1 MKSLQM
7 LAIDLGASSGRGI
20 VGSYNGEKLTL
31 DEVHRFSNDP
41 VTVCGT
47 FRWDILRILHEIKT
61 AIRAAGLSGFRPEG
75 MGIDTWGVDFG
86 LLDRHGELLAN
97 PVHYRDTRT
106 VGIFDEVEG
115 VLPAEYLY
123 NLTGIQQIAFNSVY
137 QLAAQKRD
145 NPELLAAAE
154 KMLFIPDLLNYFLTG
169 KTANEYTITT
179 TGALV
184 NAATGKCA
192 TELFDRLG
200 IKHLIGDLA
209 PAGGLLGGLSDA
221 VSAELGGTKL
231 DVYHVA
237 SHDTASAVIS
247 VPATE
252 PDFVYISSGTWSLM
266 GTELTSPLI
275 NGETRRLNFTNE
287 GGALGTIRFLKNIM
301 GLWIVQESR
310 RQWNREGKDYSFADL
325 QRMAEAEAPLQSF
338 IDPDNALFAT
348 PGDMPRRVVEYCK
361 KTGQRVPENEGQIVR
376 TIMESLALR
385 YRATAEGIAELRSKP
400 ATAIHIVGGGT
411 KDTFLC
417 RLTADACG
425 IPVVAGPVEATSIG
439 NLCMQLVG
447 KGELTGLA
455 EARELVRRSFDTT
468 VYEPTADRAAY
479 DEAYSRFCKVTG

>member
-20 VGSYNGEKLTL
+20 VGSYDGGKLTL

-169 KTANEYTITT
+169 KTANEYTITS

-209 PAGGLLGGLSDA
+209 PAGTCLGGLSDA
-221 VSAELGGTKL
+221 VSAELGGVKT

-247 VPATE
+247 VPAAE

-266 GTELTSPLI
+266 GTELSAPLI

-310 RQWNREGKDYSFADL
+310 RQWKREGKDYSFADL

-385 YRATAEGIAELRSKP
+385 YRATAEGIAELRGKP

-425 IPVVAGPVEATSIG
+425 IPVAAGPVEATSIG

>member
-1 MKSLQM
+1 M
-7 LAIDLGASSGRGI
+7 
-20 VGSYNGEKLTL
+20 
-31 DEVHRFSNDP
+31 P
-41 VTVCGT
+41 
-47 FRWDILRILHEIKT
+47 
-61 AIRAAGLSGFRPEG
+61 PP
-75 MGIDTWGVDFG
+75 
-86 LLDRHGELLAN
+86 AN
-97 PVHYRDTRT
+97 APR
-106 VGIFDEVEG
+106 
-115 VLPAEYLY
+115 
-123 NLTGIQQIAFNSVY
+123 NW
-137 QLAAQKRD
+137 
-145 NPELLAAAE
+145 
-154 KMLFIPDLLNYFLTG
+154 
-169 KTANEYTITT
+169 
-179 TGALV
+179 
-184 NAATGKCA
+184 
-192 TELFDRLG
+192 FDRLG

-209 PAGGLLGGLSDA
+209 PAGTCLGGLSDA

-310 RQWNREGKDYSFADL
+310 RQWKREGKDYSFADL

-385 YRATAEGIAELRSKP
+385 YRATAEGIAELRGKP

-479 DEAYSRFCKVTG
+479 DEAYVRFCKVTG

>member
-20 VGSYNGEKLTL
+20 VGSYDGGKLTL

-192 TELFDRLG
+192 AELFDRLG
-200 IKHLIGDLA
+200 IKHLIGELA

-266 GTELTSPLI
+266 GTELTSPPDQ
-275 NGETRRLNFTNE
+275 RRNPPPQLHQR
-287 GGALGTIRFLKNIM
+287 GRRAWHHPVSQKHYGALDRAGEPPAVETGGQ
-301 GLWIVQESR
+301 GL
-310 RQWNREGKDYSFADL
+310 
-325 QRMAEAEAPLQSF
+325 
-338 IDPDNALFAT
+338 
-348 PGDMPRRVVEYCK
+348 
-361 KTGQRVPENEGQIVR
+361 
-376 TIMESLALR
+376 
-385 YRATAEGIAELRSKP
+385 
-400 ATAIHIVGGGT
+400 
-411 KDTFLC
+411 FLC
-417 RLTADACG
+417 RPATHGGGGSALA
-425 IPVVAGPVEATSIG
+425 VVYRPGQRPFRH
-439 NLCMQLVG
+439 
-447 KGELTGLA
+447 
-455 EARELVRRSFDTT
+455 AR
-468 VYEPTADRAAY
+468 
-479 DEAYSRFCKVTG
+479 

>member
-20 VGSYNGEKLTL
+20 VGSYDGGKLTL
-31 DEVHRFSNDP
+31 NEVHRFSNDP

-61 AIRAAGLSGFRPEG
+61 AIRAAGLSGFRPER

-106 VGIFDEVEG
+106 VGIFDEAEG

-169 KTANEYTITT
+169 KTANEYTITS

-209 PAGGLLGGLSDA
+209 PAGTCLGGLSDA
-221 VSAELGGTKL
+221 VSAELGGVKT

-247 VPATE
+247 VPAAE

-266 GTELTSPLI
+266 GTEFSAPLI

-310 RQWNREGKDYSFADL
+310 RQWKREGKDYSFADL

-385 YRATAEGIAELRSKP
+385 YRATAEGIAELRGKP

-425 IPVVAGPVEATSIG
+425 IPVAAGPVEATSIG

-468 VYEPTADRAAY
+468 VYDPTADRAAY
-479 DEAYSRFCKVTG
+479 DEAYVRFCKVTG

>member
-169 KTANEYTITT
+169 KTANEYTITS

-209 PAGGLLGGLSDA
+209 PAGTCLGGLSDA
-221 VSAELGGTKL
+221 VSAELGGVKT

-247 VPATE
+247 VPAAE

-266 GTELTSPLI
+266 GTELSAPLI

-310 RQWNREGKDYSFADL
+310 RQWKREGKDYSFADL

-385 YRATAEGIAELRSKP
+385 YRATAEGIAELRGKP
-400 ATAIHIVGGGT
+400 AAAIHIVGGGT

-468 VYEPTADRAAY
+468 VYKPTADRAAY
-479 DEAYSRFCKVTG
+479 DEAYVRFCKVTG

>member
-20 VGSYNGEKLTL
+20 VGSYDGGKLTL

-169 KTANEYTITT
+169 KTANEYTITS

-209 PAGGLLGGLSDA
+209 PAGTCLGGLSDA
-221 VSAELGGTKL
+221 VSAELGGVKT

-247 VPATE
+247 VPAAE
-252 PDFVYISSGTWSLM
+252 PDFVYISSGTWSLS
-266 GTELTSPLI
+266 G
-275 NGETRRLNFTNE
+275 RL
-287 GGALGTIRFLKNIM
+287 
-301 GLWIVQESR
+301 
-310 RQWNREGKDYSFADL
+310 AD
-325 QRMAEAEAPLQSF
+325 
-338 IDPDNALFAT
+338 
-348 PGDMPRRVVEYCK
+348 
-361 KTGQRVPENEGQIVR
+361 
-376 TIMESLALR
+376 
-385 YRATAEGIAELRSKP
+385 
-400 ATAIHIVGGGT
+400 
-411 KDTFLC
+411 
-417 RLTADACG
+417 
-425 IPVVAGPVEATSIG
+425 
-439 NLCMQLVG
+439 
-447 KGELTGLA
+447 
-455 EARELVRRSFDTT
+455 
-468 VYEPTADRAAY
+468 
-479 DEAYSRFCKVTG
+479 

>member
-20 VGSYNGEKLTL
+20 VGSYDGGKLTL

-200 IKHLIGDLA
+200 IKHLIGELA

-310 RQWNREGKDYSFADL
+310 RQWKREGKDYSFADL
-325 QRMAEAEAPLQSF
+325 QRMAEAEAPCSRLSTRT
-338 IDPDNALFAT
+338 T
-348 PGDMPRRVVEYCK
+348 PFSPRPAICRAAWWNTVRKRGRGCL
-361 KTGQRVPENEGQIVR
+361 KTRGRSCARLWKVWRFV
-376 TIMESLALR
+376 
-385 YRATAEGIAELRSKP
+385 TAPRQKELRSCAANP
-400 ATAIHIVGGGT
+400 Q
-411 KDTFLC
+411 
-417 RLTADACG
+417 
-425 IPVVAGPVEATSIG
+425 PPSISSAAAP
-439 NLCMQLVG
+439 
-447 KGELTGLA
+447 KI
-455 EARELVRRSFDTT
+455 RSF
-468 VYEPTADRAAY
+468 AA
-479 DEAYSRFCKVTG
+479 

>member
-1 MKSLQM
+1 MKPLQM

-20 VGSYNGEKLTL
+20 VGGFDGNKLTL

-41 VTVCGT
+41 VMVCGS

-61 AIRAAGLSGFRPEG
+61 AVRSAGLSGFYPAG

-86 LLDRHGELLAN
+86 LLDKHGELLAN

-106 VGIFDEVEG
+106 VGIFDEVEEI
-115 VLPAEYLY
+115 LPAEELY
-123 NLTGIQQIAFNSVY
+123 RLTGIQQIAFNSVY

-169 KTANEYTITT
+169 KTANEYTVTT

-200 IKHLIGDLA
+200 VKHLIGDLA
-209 PAGGLLGGLSDA
+209 PAGKMLGGLSGA
-221 VSAELGGTKL
+221 VSEELGGAKL
-231 DVYHVA
+231 NVYHVA

-266 GTELTSPLI
+266 GTELSAPLI
-275 NGETRRLNFTNE
+275 SADSRELNFTNE

-310 RQWNREGKDYSFADL
+310 RQWKREGKEYSFADL

-338 IDPDNALFAT
+338 IDPDDAVFAT

-361 KTGQRVPENEGQIVR
+361 RTGQKVPENEGQIVR

-385 YRATAEGIAELRSKP
+385 YRATAEGIARLRGKP
-400 ATAIHIVGGGT
+400 ARTVHIVGGGT

-439 NLCMQLVG
+439 NLCMQFIG
-447 KGELTGLA
+447 KGELSGLA
-455 EARELVRRSFDTT
+455 EARELVRRSFETT
-468 VYEPTADRAAY
+468 VYEPAGDRAAY
-479 DEAYSRFCKVTG
+479 DEAYGRFCKVTG

>member
-20 VGSYNGEKLTL
+20 VGSYNGGKLTL

-154 KMLFIPDLLNYFLTG
+154 KMLFIPDLLNYFLTD

-200 IKHLIGDLA
+200 IKHLIGELA
-209 PAGGLLGGLSDA
+209 PAGTCLGGLSDA

-266 GTELTSPLI
+266 GTELSAPLI

-310 RQWNREGKDYSFADL
+310 RQWKREGKDYSFADL

-385 YRATAEGIAELRSKP
+385 YRATAEGIAELCGKP

>member
-20 VGSYNGEKLTL
+20 VGSYDGGKLTL

-106 VGIFDEVEG
+106 VGIFDEMEG

-169 KTANEYTITT
+169 KTANEYTITS

-209 PAGGLLGGLSDA
+209 PAGTCLGGLSDA
-221 VSAELGGTKL
+221 VSAELGGVKT

-247 VPATE
+247 VPAAE

-266 GTELTSPLI
+266 GTELSAPLI

-310 RQWNREGKDYSFADL
+310 RQWKREGKDYSFADL

-385 YRATAEGIAELRSKP
+385 YRATAEGIAELRGKP

-425 IPVVAGPVEATSIG
+425 IPVAAGPVEATSIG

-479 DEAYSRFCKVTG
+479 DEAYVRFCKVTG

>member
-20 VGSYNGEKLTL
+20 VGSYDGGKLTL

-169 KTANEYTITT
+169 KTANEYTITS

-209 PAGGLLGGLSDA
+209 PAGTCLGGLSDA
-221 VSAELGGTKL
+221 VSAELGGVKT

-247 VPATE
+247 VPAAE

-266 GTELTSPLI
+266 GTELSAPLI

-310 RQWNREGKDYSFADL
+310 RQWKREGKDYSFADL

-385 YRATAEGIAELRSKP
+385 YRATAEGIAELRGKP

-425 IPVVAGPVEATSIG
+425 IPVAAGPVEATSIG

-479 DEAYSRFCKVTG
+479 DEAYVRFCKVTG

>member
-1 MKSLQM
+1 MKQLQM

-20 VGSYNGEKLTL
+20 VGSYDGNRLTL

-61 AIRAAGLSGFRPEG
+61 AIRAAGLAGFTPEG

-86 LLDRHGELLAN
+86 LLDQHGELLSN

-106 VGIFDEVEG
+106 VGIFDEAEG

-169 KTANEYTITT
+169 KTANEYTVTT

-192 TELFDRLG
+192 AELFDRLG

-221 VSAELGGTKL
+221 VSAELGGAKL

-247 VPATE
+247 VPAAE

-310 RQWNREGKDYSFADL
+310 RQWKREGKEYSFADL

-348 PGDMPRRVVEYCK
+348 PGDMPCRVVEYCK
-361 KTGQRVPENEGQIVR
+361 KTGQKVPENEGQIVR

-385 YRATAEGIAELRSKP
+385 YRATAEGIAALRGKP

-468 VYEPTADRAAY
+468 VYEPATDRAAY